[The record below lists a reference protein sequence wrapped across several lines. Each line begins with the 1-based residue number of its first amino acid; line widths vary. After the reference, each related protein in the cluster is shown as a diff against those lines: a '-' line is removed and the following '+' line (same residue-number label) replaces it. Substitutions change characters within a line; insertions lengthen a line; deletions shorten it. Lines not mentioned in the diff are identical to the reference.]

1 MGHRQRERPKRLAE
15 KLLQI
20 RKTLGL
26 SQRQLARLI
35 GITTGAARISE
46 WEHETREPD
55 LLTVLRYARLAGV
68 EMEML
73 VDDDLELIIPE
84 GKRQTTEL

>member
-35 GITTGAARISE
+35 GITTGAGRISE